1 MGKRILVVDSDD
13 VMLEILGEMLEEMG
27 FDAVVEGNSG
37 RAVAMLLEG
46 AQRFDLILLDL
57 ASAEAAEVQLP
68 EMAHSM
74 RPPVPVVLIT
84 VSWSHLTE
92 EEAKARGIRKL
103 LYKPF
108 TKRELS
114 GALMEAL

>member
-13 VMLEILGEMLEEMG
+13 VMLELLGEMLEEMG
-27 FDAVVEGNSG
+27 FDAVVEESSS
-37 RAVAMLLEG
+37 RAVTMLLEG
-46 AQRFDLILLDL
+46 TGRFDLILIDHTV
-57 ASAEAAEVQLP
+57 AEASEFQLP
-68 EMAHSM
+68 EMARRM
-74 RPPVPVVLIT
+74 RHPVPVVLIT
-84 VSWSHLTE
+84 VSWSHLSE

-114 GALMEAL
+114 GVLMEAL

>member
-1 MGKRILVVDSDD
+1 MGKRILVVDGDD
-13 VMLEILGEMLEEMG
+13 VMLELLGEMLEEMG
-27 FDAVVEGNSG
+27 FDAVVEGSGG
-37 RAVAMLLEG
+37 RAVAMLIEDTG
-46 AQRFDLILLDL
+46 RFDLILADL
-57 ASAEAAEVQLP
+57 ASAEAAEFQLL
-68 EMAHSM
+68 EAAQSL

-92 EEAKARGIRKL
+92 EAAKARGIRKL